1 MRAIPSVW
9 IRVNLCPKHV
19 GGLPI
24 PIGESQ
30 SVSAFLTRSSP
41 RGLYDWG
48 MSRMSASMASIFINL
63 VPMLAVILGWL
74 VLNEGLNRVQ
84 LLASLVVVGGVML
97 SQRR

>member
-1 MRAIPSVW
+1 
-9 IRVNLCPKHV
+9 
-19 GGLPI
+19 
-24 PIGESQ
+24 
-30 SVSAFLTRSSP
+30 
-41 RGLYDWG
+41 
-48 MSRMSASMASIFINL
+48 MASIFINL